1 MKVKEVYHYLT
12 VLSSWEDDVNS
23 AMNNKM
29 LLVRTLENHKKN
41 AVFATEQDEKREIVD
56 MQVHYTFDELV
67 KMWETIINEKEKIYD
82 LIEKKKVE
90 YGVPDTIFTMSKS
103 YRRLMN
109 ALKAASRQSKQS
121 VITQKGT
128 GFIKSGEGVGED
140 GTGFGNRG
148 AIDRLGKA
156 LGKAAGGNKGGFVA
170 GAYCSGAVKGYV
182 GCSKVLDT
190 QLVDIK
196 GVIIV
201 GIIVDANVFGV
212 IWQSDGDLTGR

>member
-128 GFIKSGEGVGED
+128 GFIKSGEGVGEYKYD
-140 GTGFGNRG
+140 IEVTNIPKYESKYF
-148 AIDRLGKA
+148 IDNLDKFT
-156 LGKAAGGNKGGFVA
+156 KIEDDYSNK
-170 GAYCSGAVKGYV
+170 
-182 GCSKVLDT
+182 
-190 QLVDIK
+190 I
-196 GVIIV
+196 
-201 GIIVDANVFGV
+201 N
-212 IWQSDGDLTGR
+212 

>member
-128 GFIKSGEGVGED
+128 GFIKSGEGIGEYKYD
-140 GTGFGNRG
+140 IEVTNIPKYESKYF
-148 AIDRLGKA
+148 IDNLDKFTKIA
-156 LGKAAGGNKGGFVA
+156 DDNSNKIDSFNTNVEID
-170 GAYCSGAVKGYV
+170 YTPRWSEY
-182 GCSKVLDT
+182 SKLE
-190 QLVDIK
+190 DIIK
-196 GVIIV
+196 
-201 GIIVDANVFGV
+201 
-212 IWQSDGDLTGR
+212 Q

>member
-128 GFIKSGEGVGED
+128 GFIKSGEGVGEYKYD
-140 GTGFGNRG
+140 IEVTNTPKYESKYF
-148 AIDRLGKA
+148 IDNLDKITKIA
-156 LGKAAGGNKGGFVA
+156 DDNSNKIDSFNTNVEID
-170 GAYCSGAVKGYV
+170 YTPRWSEY
-182 GCSKVLDT
+182 SKLE
-190 QLVDIK
+190 DIIK
-196 GVIIV
+196 
-201 GIIVDANVFGV
+201 
-212 IWQSDGDLTGR
+212 Q

>member
-128 GFIKSGEGVGED
+128 GFIKSGEGVGEYKYD
-140 GTGFGNRG
+140 IEVTNIPKYESKYF
-148 AIDRLGKA
+148 IDNLDKFTKIA
-156 LGKAAGGNKGGFVA
+156 DDNSNKIDSFNTNVEID
-170 GAYCSGAVKGYV
+170 YTPRWSEY
-182 GCSKVLDT
+182 SKLE
-190 QLVDIK
+190 DIIK
-196 GVIIV
+196 
-201 GIIVDANVFGV
+201 
-212 IWQSDGDLTGR
+212 Q

>member
-128 GFIKSGEGVGED
+128 GFIKSGEGVGEYKYD
-140 GTGFGNRG
+140 IEVTNTPKYESKYF
-148 AIDRLGKA
+148 IDNLDKFTKIA
-156 LGKAAGGNKGGFVA
+156 DDNSNKIDSFNTNVEID
-170 GAYCSGAVKGYV
+170 YTPRWSEY
-182 GCSKVLDT
+182 SKLE
-190 QLVDIK
+190 DIIK
-196 GVIIV
+196 
-201 GIIVDANVFGV
+201 
-212 IWQSDGDLTGR
+212 Q

>member
-109 ALKAASRQSKQS
+109 ALKAASRQSQQS

-128 GFIKSGEGVGED
+128 GFIKSGEGVGEYKYD
-140 GTGFGNRG
+140 IEVTSIPKYESKYF
-148 AIDRLGKA
+148 IDNLDKFTKIA
-156 LGKAAGGNKGGFVA
+156 DDNSNKIDSFNTNVEID
-170 GAYCSGAVKGYV
+170 YTPRWSEY
-182 GCSKVLDT
+182 SKLE
-190 QLVDIK
+190 DIIK
-196 GVIIV
+196 
-201 GIIVDANVFGV
+201 
-212 IWQSDGDLTGR
+212 Q

>member
-29 LLVRTLENHKKN
+29 LLVRTIENHKKN

-56 MQVHYTFDELV
+56 MQVHYTFDDLV

-128 GFIKSGEGVGED
+128 GFIKSGEGVGEYKYD
-140 GTGFGNRG
+140 IEVTNIPKYESKYF
-148 AIDRLGKA
+148 IDNLDKYTKIA
-156 LGKAAGGNKGGFVA
+156 DDNSNKIDSFNTNVEID
-170 GAYCSGAVKGYV
+170 YTPRWSEY
-182 GCSKVLDT
+182 SKLE
-190 QLVDIK
+190 DIIK
-196 GVIIV
+196 
-201 GIIVDANVFGV
+201 
-212 IWQSDGDLTGR
+212 Q